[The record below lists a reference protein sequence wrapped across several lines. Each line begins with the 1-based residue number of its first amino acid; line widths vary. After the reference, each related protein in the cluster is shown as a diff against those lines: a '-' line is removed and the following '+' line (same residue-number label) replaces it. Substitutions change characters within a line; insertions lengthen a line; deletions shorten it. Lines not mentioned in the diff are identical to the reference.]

1 MANEGNLIPNSERT
15 PSELRAQTRKGGIA
29 SGEARRRKRDM
40 RELFNDILSMPIA
53 PGELADVQTI
63 SEVAGKNITVAE
75 AIGFRIAQKA
85 VKGDVRAA
93 EFIRDTA
100 GQKPAQGVQLTGS
113 TEAASAALSAL
124 ISGVRDEM
132 GASAHGDG

>member
-1 MANEGNLIPNSERT
+1 MANEGNLKPFRTESEAR
-15 PSELRAQTRKGGIA
+15 ERGRAGGIA
-29 SGEARRRKRDM
+29 SAESRRRKRDM

-63 SEVAGKNITVAE
+63 ADVKGKNITVAE

-85 VKGDVRAA
+85 VGGDVRAA